1 MGLNHNETEPN
12 NVEKRNKAIAL
23 AVLKRILRN
32 ADQDYLEALIE
43 ELTKDH
49 PDWLD

>member
-23 AVLKRILRN
+23 ATLRRILRN
-32 ADQDYLEALIE
+32 ADQGFLEALIE
-43 ELTKDH
+43 ELTEDH
-49 PDWLD
+49 PDWFD